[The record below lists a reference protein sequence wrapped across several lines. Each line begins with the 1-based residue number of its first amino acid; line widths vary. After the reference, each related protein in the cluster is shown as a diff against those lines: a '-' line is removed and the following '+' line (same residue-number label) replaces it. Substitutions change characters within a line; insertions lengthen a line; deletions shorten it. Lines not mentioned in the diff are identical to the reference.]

1 MARLAAGQGR
11 RLESL
16 LAVPARERDALRN
29 SPRHTPGRG
38 TFAAVSCET
47 WSVEYFRTIR
57 ADTATTCMRAPMVDT
72 GRRRQGRALPRW
84 KGSLRERTSQRV

>member
-29 SPRHTPGRG
+29 SPRHTPGRA

-47 WSVEYFRTIR
+47 WSVEYFRYDSR
-57 ADTATTCMRAPMVDT
+57 
-72 GRRRQGRALPRW
+72 
-84 KGSLRERTSQRV
+84 